1 VSYVLCVG
9 EALIDFVA
17 QSAVPDVGASE
28 FFRRAPG
35 GAVANVSVGIARL
48 GGSVRFVGS
57 LSEDSFGRFLK
68 RTLVREKV
76 NIDGVRT
83 VSAATTLAFVA
94 RGERGARDF
103 FFVRT
108 PGADSLVETADISE
122 QTIASARVV
131 HFGGVLLSTEPARSA
146 CFGAANTAR
155 QTGALVS
162 FDPNVRQSLWESSA
176 VMRRVLLAGAN
187 ASTLVKLSEDDARA
201 LAIEPSAVSKLL
213 NETTRAVILTRAERG
228 AAFVTLGTGL
238 QEVPAPDIDPVDT
251 TGAGDAFMAALLWR
265 LERYGYELTPAA
277 LADAVRYGCAAGA
290 VACLTEGAIPSL
302 PTVAAL
308 EAMMARLPHSS

>member
-1 VSYVLCVG
+1 VSYVVCVG

-17 QSAVPDVGASE
+17 QSKVPDIGASE

-48 GGSVRFVGS
+48 GGNVRFVAS
-57 LSEDSFGRFLK
+57 ISDDSFGNFLK
-68 RTLVREKV
+68 RTLMHEQV
-76 NIDGVRT
+76 NIDNVRT
-83 VSAATTLAFVA
+83 VNDATTLAFVA

-103 FFVRT
+103 FFIRT
-108 PGADSLVETADISE
+108 PGADSRLEAADITA
-122 QTIASARVV
+122 QTLAGARVV
-131 HFGGVLLSTEPARSA
+131 HFGGVLLSSEPARSA
-146 CFGAANTAR
+146 CFEAARSAR
-155 QTGALVS
+155 QSGALVS
-162 FDPNVRQSLWESSA
+162 FDPNVRESLWESFA
-176 VMRRVLLAGAN
+176 VMRRVLLAGIQ
-187 ASTLVKLSEDDARA
+187 STTLLKLSEDDARA
-201 LAIEPSAVSKLL
+201 LGIEPSDVSKLL
-213 NETTRAVILTRAERG
+213 NQTTRAVVLTRAERG
-228 AAFVTLGTGL
+228 AAFVTLGTDL
-238 QEVPAPDIDPVDT
+238 QEVPAPDIDPIDT